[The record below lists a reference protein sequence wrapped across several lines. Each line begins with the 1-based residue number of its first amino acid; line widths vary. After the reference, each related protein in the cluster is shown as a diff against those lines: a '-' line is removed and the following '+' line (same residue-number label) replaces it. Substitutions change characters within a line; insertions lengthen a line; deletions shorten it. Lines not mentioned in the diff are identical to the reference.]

1 MMRYSGEKKL
11 NSFHGAYGVLNIE
24 KKKRKSKYRKRKEV
38 KIKIIK

>member
-24 KKKRKSKYRKRKEV
+24 KKKEKANTEKERKLRSK
-38 KIKIIK
+38 